1 MGGCLDELI
10 RLADDASS
18 WVILRAIM
26 AGFPV
31 GIIVPFLGLLIA
43 AGVAVWLFNS
53 YQERTRNE
61 RLAQLGREAEA
72 WAALRQASRDA

>member
-1 MGGCLDELI
+1 
-10 RLADDASS
+10 
-18 WVILRAIM
+18 
-26 AGFPV
+26 
-31 GIIVPFLGLLIA
+31 
-43 AGVAVWLFNS
+43 VAVWLFNS